1 MRRFSRTVAL
11 AAALTMVAPT
21 VAQAD
26 DREPAPSRQGVN
38 RFMDSG
44 HAVWAYTPTWI
55 RSLALCV
62 ARHES
67 IMAGHYNADNSRST
81 ASGRY
86 QMLQSTW
93 DGNARWAKWKG
104 RYVARAYVGTPA
116 SSVAPWIQD
125 VVFIHSI
132 RHGGIKAWHGTWCPG
147 T

>member
-1 MRRFSRTVAL
+1 MRHFGRTVAV
-11 AAALTMVAPT
+11 AAMLTVAAPT
-21 VAQAD
+21 VAHAD
-26 DREPAPSRQGVN
+26 DRAPAPSRQGVN

-44 HAVWAYTPTWI
+44 HAVWARTPGWI

-67 IMAGHYNADNSRST
+67 IMAGHYKANNSRST

-86 QMLQSTW
+86 QLLQSTW
-93 DGNARWAKWKG
+93 DGNARWARWRG
-104 RYVARAYVGTPA
+104 QFVARPFVGRPA
-116 SSVAPWIQD
+116 SDAAPWIQD

-132 RHGGIKAWHGTWCPG
+132 RNGGIKAWHGTWCPG